1 MCIRDSNCCI
11 HLSYD
16 IKITVQVSEYVI
28 HLGLRPRWISV
39 ILLDLHNSSNHNQ
52 PHSIIVVSIDLLLL
66 AHRKVREVPTTLDD
80 RLSAHTCN
88 EPVRTPAYALKAQHP
103 NIATWP
109 KTGPM
114 ELKSI
119 VWVVIWEQ
127 LWLLG
132 LRKLFINVFVIDGFH
147 VK

>member
-1 MCIRDSNCCI
+1 MLSNLPRASITPWLHAVRLPFLNLNDYQNNCCI

-103 NIATWP
+103 NIAT
-109 KTGPM
+109 
-114 ELKSI
+114 
-119 VWVVIWEQ
+119 
-127 LWLLG
+127 
-132 LRKLFINVFVIDGFH
+132 
-147 VK
+147 